1 MKQKIAI
8 FLSGSGSNA
17 RNICTY
23 FKNHEKIEVALL
35 LSNKEN
41 SGAKAIGEDFEIPYY
56 IFTKEQFYH
65 SDAIITKLSNH
76 QITTLVLAGF
86 LWLIPENLLEKFP
99 NKIINIHPALLP
111 KYGGKGMHGM
121 HVHEA
126 VWKNK
131 EKESGITIHLCNKEY
146 DKGEVLFQENVAI
159 GYKDLPSDIA
169 KKVLSLEHKYF
180 PKVIEEYLI
189 RTKKSSYKDYK
200 WKPTDLIDDIILFE
214 GDL

>member
-17 RNICTY
+17 RNICNY

-41 SGAKAIGEDFEIPYY
+41 SGAKAIGDEFGIQHY
-56 IFTKEQFYH
+56 IFTKEQFYRT
-65 SDAIITKLSNH
+65 DEVIFKLAH
-76 QITTLVLAGF
+76 FQIDTLVLAGF
-86 LWLIPENLLEKFP
+86 LWLIPENLLEKYP
-99 NKIINIHPALLP
+99 DNIINIHPALLP

-146 DKGEVLFQENVAI
+146 DKGEVLFQERVALDMEDSPADI
-159 GYKDLPSDIA
+159 GR
-169 KKVLSLEHKYF
+169 KVLSLEHRYF
-180 PKVIEEYLI
+180 PKVIEEY
-189 RTKKSSYKDYK
+189 
-200 WKPTDLIDDIILFE
+200 ILSRKA
-214 GDL
+214 G